1 MRKRYMKAKQESA
14 LKKGFE
20 QIAKQALKDSSHLY
34 VDMGF
39 VYTPRIEDMR
49 VRLEIGGK
57 RYISAS
63 QFSDVNQRMTGED
76 YLKLEDLPF

>member
-1 MRKRYMKAKQESA
+1 MRKRYMKAKQEAA
-14 LKKGFE
+14 LIKGFNI
-20 QIAKQALKDSSHLY
+20 IAKKALKDSSHLY

-49 VRLEIGGK
+49 VRMDIGGK
-57 RYISAS
+57 RYISKA
-63 QFSDVNQRMTGED
+63 QFSDVNRKMTGED